1 MGETNSLPPRGAH
14 DPRAGKCVHFNL
26 VNILTTPVVLCQTL
40 QHLNMDSQTPVLHP
54 WTDGET
60 EAGWCLPAAE
70 LWSWDSDTAGWSRLR
85 TPRRQGWAVKVNDA
99 EIIQSYF
106 SSTLVLGPVSEL
118 QLQPLSVPMAM
129 TPTTYSAPQAV
140 DSAGRAGVDGS
151 A

>member
-1 MGETNSLPPRGAH
+1 
-14 DPRAGKCVHFNL
+14 
-26 VNILTTPVVLCQTL
+26 
-40 QHLNMDSQTPVLHP
+40 MDSQTPVLHP

-60 EAGWCLPAAE
+60 EAGWCHPAAE

-106 SSTLVLGPVSEL
+106 SLDPRVGACKRITTAATERPDGDDANYVFSTPGGG
-118 QLQPLSVPMAM
+118 QRR
-129 TPTTYSAPQAV
+129 TGRR
-140 DSAGRAGVDGS
+140 GRAGVDGP